1 MADIIISAPTALV
14 APFLSLRKML
24 LRLLAVAGTAYAG
37 MPEDPSLLPKSEDAS
52 AAPAAPGTI
61 GRGRMLQGALDADIC
76 DASIRSPITNSV
88 GTIHDDQN
96 DEVVDC
102 TTVRRHFRLA
112 CSELRALALTLCSSG
127 VGSDIM
133 RCSRACA
140 TAPTP
145 ATTAMATTWR
155 AAR

>member
-1 MADIIISAPTALV
+1 MTI
-14 APFLSLRKML
+14 
-24 LRLLAVAGTAYAG
+24 LRLLALAGTAYAG
-37 MPEDPSLLPKSEDAS
+37 MPDDASLLPQDSEDAS
-52 AAPAAPGTI
+52 AAPAAPGTII

-112 CSELRALALTLCSSG
+112 CSELGRWL
-127 VGSDIM
+127 
-133 RCSRACA
+133 
-140 TAPTP
+140 
-145 ATTAMATTWR
+145 
-155 AAR
+155 

>member
-1 MADIIISAPTALV
+1 MGCGPPGLADIIISAPTALV

-88 GTIHDDQN
+88 GTIHDDQS
-96 DEVVDC
+96 DEVIDC

-112 CSELRALALTLCSSG
+112 CSEG
-127 VGSDIM
+127 VGADIM

-145 ATTAMATTWR
+145 ATTDTATTWR